1 MCTVKIGWHQ
11 WCWVC
16 KCVFYLEVKVS
27 RLRFSVDT
35 VEIVNG
41 PCFSY
46 SLYRKHIWA
55 ALTKLTMFL
64 CVGMNPQWINDNK
77 VVLFA
82 VTEVKCYL
90 HISVWYKALCKMH
103 FGLSMKII
111 TESTLGS
118 WDNCSGK
125 TLQIWRICHFTVSN
139 LLHNWKCCTF
149 NLNLLLSK
157 EIHYSCALNFI
168 LRLLQRTDFFLS
180 NSARNFKEA
189 FLHHDFLIC
198 TLQIHQYQKTGNSLT
213 CHFQIFA

>member
-1 MCTVKIGWHQ
+1 MSVL
-11 WCWVC
+11 
-16 KCVFYLEVKVS
+16 YLEVKVS
-27 RLRFSVDT
+27 WLRFSVDA
-35 VEIVNG
+35 VQIVNV

-46 SLYRKHIWA
+46 SLYRKHICA
-55 ALTKLTMFL
+55 VLTKLTMFL

-90 HISVWYKALCKMH
+90 HISVWYKELYKMH

-125 TLQIWRICHFTVSN
+125 TPQMWRICHFTVSN

-157 EIHYSCALNFI
+157 EIHYSMTSPKDWCFSPQIQTVI
-168 LRLLQRTDFFLS
+168 LKKL
-180 NSARNFKEA
+180 
-189 FLHHDFLIC
+189 LHHDFF
-198 TLQIHQYQKTGNSLT
+198 YM
-213 CHFQIFA
+213 HFTDSGAPEKWE

>member
-1 MCTVKIGWHQ
+1 M
-11 WCWVC
+11 
-16 KCVFYLEVKVS
+16 CVFYLEVKVS
-27 RLRFSVDT
+27 WLRFSMDT
-35 VEIVNG
+35 VQIVNV

-55 ALTKLTMFL
+55 ALTKLTVFL

-90 HISVWYKALCKMH
+90 HISVWYKALYKMH

-125 TLQIWRICHFTVSN
+125 PLQIWRICHFTVSN

-157 EIHYSCALNFI
+157 EIHYSCAPNFI
-168 LRLLQRTDFFLS
+168 LRLLQRTDFFSPLKF
-180 NSARNFKEA
+180 N
-189 FLHHDFLIC
+189 
-198 TLQIHQYQKTGNSLT
+198 QK
-213 CHFQIFA
+213 F